1 MPRSA
6 RSRPLTL
13 AGLMIRIAL
22 FPFLFFG
29 VFMVATMVLS
39 ALAIVVFLLARIFS

>member
-22 FPFLFFG
+22 FPFLVIG
-29 VFMVATMVLS
+29 VFMLGTLVFS
-39 ALAIVVFLLARIFS
+39 ALSIVVFLLARIFS